1 MAESTLHYMR
11 FTSMVAPLPILLSFA
26 FIFIPATSQRQ
37 TNISLGASLTP
48 TSTNS
53 SWLSPSGLFAFGFYQ
68 RDRGYSVGVTLG
80 KTVVWTANRDNPP
93 VLSSST
99 LLFTSGGRLVLQS
112 AGAQDTLVDNAS
124 EAAVSASFSDTGNF
138 VLYNSRGDKIWQ
150 SFDSPTDT
158 LLAGQHLSPG
168 QQLLSSI
175 SDSNPSTSIFR
186 LDMQTNGNL
195 VQYPVDSPVGENYY
209 WSSDTF
215 GVSNNATLN
224 LGNDGS
230 LYLLNITGEILKNI
244 TPSRGPPNERIIYL
258 MRLDVDGILRLYSY
272 NASGKNL
279 SEEWESSND
288 KCSPGGICGFNMFCK
303 MNDQNAECECLPGF
317 APVNKGDRRSGCKR
331 NFTARTCEGTDPVPG
346 YNMQPVNNTQWEN
359 TTYASQTFST
369 EKDCQEAC
377 LLDCNCE
384 AVIYKDGNCGK
395 QRLPL
400 RYGRRNLDDSNT
412 LYIKVGETGLKRP
425 FGREIIIAI
434 ASSVAFALVT
444 LAVSAFIVSK
454 YRARVHVTLSE
465 EGNTRMIE
473 NLSPRLYTYEELKKV
488 TKDFSEQIGKGA
500 FGTVYKGTL
509 SNGLEVVAVKKLE
522 KIASDGDSEFQT
534 EVKIIGRTYH
544 RNLVKL
550 LGYCLDG
557 HHRLLVYEYMS
568 NGSLADLLFAPER
581 RPRGDEKMGIA
592 RNIARGLLYLH
603 EECET
608 LIIHCDIKPQ
618 NILIDEHKHAKI
630 SDFGLSK
637 LLKPDQTNTMTRI
650 RGTRGYVA
658 PEWHKKLPV
667 TVKADV
673 YSFGIMLLEIICC
686 RRSLDWN
693 LPDEEAVLEEWV
705 YNHFRAGELEKL
717 VDDELMDR
725 RQLERMVKVGLWCI
739 LEEPSLRPS
748 MKKVLLML
756 EGTVDIP
763 IPPCP
768 SSILS
773 AI

>member
-1 MAESTLHYMR
+1 MADSTLHYKR
-11 FTSMVAPLPILLSFA
+11 FTSVVATLPILLSFA

-68 RDRGYSVGVTLG
+68 RDGGYSVGVTLG
-80 KTVVWTANRDNPP
+80 RTVVWTANRDSPP
-93 VLSSST
+93 VMSNST
-99 LLFTSGGRLVLQS
+99 LLFTGGRLVLQS
-112 AGAQDTLVDNAS
+112 AEVQDTTVANAS

-138 VLYNSRGDKIWQ
+138 ALYNSRGDKIWQ
-150 SFDSPTDT
+150 SFDLPTDT
-158 LLAGQHLSPG
+158 LLAGQQLSPG

-175 SDSNPSTSIFR
+175 SYNDPSTGIFC
-186 LDMQTNGNL
+186 LEMQITGNL
-195 VQYPVDSPVGENYY
+195 VQYPIDSPLTYY
-209 WSSDTF
+209 WSTDTYGISD
-215 GVSNNATLN
+215 NAALN
-224 LGNDGS
+224 LDTDGS
-230 LYLLNITGEILKNI
+230 LYLVNPTGDILENITR
-244 TPSRGPPNERIIYL
+244 SRGPPDEGIIHL
-258 MRLDVDGILRLYSY
+258 MRLDLDGILRLYSY
-272 NASGKNL
+272 NVSGNNL
-279 SEEWESSND
+279 SVEWVSSND
-288 KCSPGGICGFNMFCK
+288 KCSPGGACGFNMFCV
-303 MNDQNAECECLPGF
+303 MMDQNAKCECLPGF
-317 APVNKGDRRSGCKR
+317 TPVNGGDGRSGCKR
-331 NFTARTCEGTDPVPG
+331 KFTAQTCEGTDPIPG
-346 YNMQPVNNTQWEN
+346 YNIQAVNNTVWEN
-359 TTYASQTFST
+359 TTYASMTFST
-369 EKDCQEAC
+369 GKECQVAC
-377 LLDCNCE
+377 LRDCNCE
-384 AVIYKDGNCGK
+384 AVMYKEGNCAM

-400 RYGRRNLDDSNT
+400 RYGRRNLAESNT

-425 FGREIIIAI
+425 SGREVAIAI

-444 LAVSAFIVSK
+444 LAVSGFLVSK
-454 YRARVHVTLSE
+454 YLARVHIRLSE
-465 EGNTRMIE
+465 EGNNRMIDDV
-473 NLSPRLYTYEELKKV
+473 SPRLCTYEELKKV
-488 TKDFSEQIGKGA
+488 TKDFAEKIGKGA

-509 SNGLEVVAVKKLE
+509 SNGLVVVAVKKLE

-534 EVKIIGRTYH
+534 EVKIIGRTHH

-557 HHRLLVYEYMS
+557 DHRLLVYEYMS

-581 RPRGDEKMGIA
+581 RPLGDEKMEIA

-608 LIIHCDIKPQ
+608 QIIHCDIKPQ

-637 LLKPDQTNTMTRI
+637 LLKPDQTNTMTRM

-658 PEWHKKLPV
+658 PEWHKNLPV

-686 RRSLDWN
+686 RRSVDWN
-693 LPDEEAVLEEWV
+693 LPDKEAVLEEWV
-705 YNHFRAGELEKL
+705 YNLFRAGELEKL
-717 VDDELMDR
+717 VDDEFMDR

-739 LEEPSLRPS
+739 QEEPSLRPS